1 MPQPDVMEKLVS
13 LCKRRGFIFQSS
25 EIYGGTGSVWD
36 YGPLGVELKKNLKDR
51 WWFSMV
57 RARDDIEG
65 LDAAILMHPRVWE
78 ASGHVSGF
86 TDPLIDCRNCKK
98 RFRAD
103 DPKIKGTPGQPDA
116 QCPSC
121 GMKGTL
127 SEARMFNLMFK
138 TFMGPVEESASVIYL
153 RPETAQGIYVNFLNV
168 QQATRQKVPFGIAQI
183 GKAFRNEIT
192 PGNFVFRTREFE
204 QMEMQFFVDPDDA
217 PQAPPKKSHME
228 WFEYWKA
235 QRMAWHRSL
244 GLDENRLLFHQHT
257 KEELAHYARAAFD
270 IQFDFGGT
278 LGFQEIEG
286 VHHRGDFDLSR
297 HQEFSGKK
305 LEYFDQPT
313 NRRFVPFVVET
324 SAGADRTALAVLVNA
339 YREETV
345 EGEAEGRTVL
355 KLAPGL
361 APVKAGI
368 FPLVKKDGMPE
379 YAEKLTMEL
388 RQRFPV
394 FYDESGAIGR
404 RYRRQDEIG
413 TPFCITIDGQTMQDN
428 TVTIRDRD
436 TLLQERVASDR
447 VKDIVAGRVAG

>member
-1 MPQPDVMEKLVS
+1 MTTSTFPDVMEKLVS
-13 LCKRRGFIFQSS
+13 LAKRRGFIFQSS

-51 WWFSMV
+51 WWNAMV
-57 RARDDIEG
+57 RLRDDIEG

-86 TDPLIDCRNCKK
+86 VDPLVECSNCKK

-103 DPKIKGTPGQPDA
+103 DPRIKGTPGAPDA
-116 QCPSC
+116 QCPAC

-127 SEARMFNLMFK
+127 GAPRLFNLMFK
-138 TFMGPVEESASVIYL
+138 TFMGPVEDTASVVYL

-168 QQATRQKVPFGIAQI
+168 QQSTRQKIPFGIAQI

-192 PGNFVFRTREFE
+192 PGNFIFRTREFE
-204 QMEMQFFVDPDDA
+204 QMEMQFFVEPGSD
-217 PQAPPKKSHME
+217 ME

-235 QRMAWHRSL
+235 QRLEWHQSL
-244 GLDENRLLFHQHT
+244 GLDPSRLQYHEHT

-286 VHHRGDFDLSR
+286 VHNRGDFDLTQ
-297 HQEFSGKK
+297 HQQFSGKK
-305 LEYFDQPT
+305 LEYFDQPN
-313 NRRFVPFVVET
+313 NRRYTPYVVET
-324 SAGADRTALAVLVNA
+324 SVGADRTTLAVLVNA
-339 YREETV
+339 FHEESV
-345 EGEAEGRTVL
+345 EGEDEGRTVL
-355 KLAPGL
+355 KLLPSL

-379 YAEKLTMEL
+379 MAHRIAEDL
-388 RQRFPV
+388 RPLYPV

-413 TPFCITIDGQTMQDN
+413 TPFGITVDGESITN
-428 TVTIRDRD
+428 GTVTIRDRD
-436 TLLQERVASDR
+436 TLQQERVSADQLR
-447 VKDIVAGRVAG
+447 AVLAERLAP